1 MMKPILASLAVLATS
16 PALAHTGSH
25 MHPHANDPSWLPI
38 LITGLVI
45 AGAAATV
52 AVVRRK

>member
-1 MMKPILASLAVLATS
+1 MKPILASLAVLATS